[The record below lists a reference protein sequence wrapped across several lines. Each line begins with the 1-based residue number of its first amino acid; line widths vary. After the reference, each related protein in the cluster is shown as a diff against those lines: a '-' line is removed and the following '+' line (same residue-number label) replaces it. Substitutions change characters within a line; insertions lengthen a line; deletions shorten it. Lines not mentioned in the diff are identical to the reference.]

1 MTSSL
6 RKRFLTFK
14 ERLKESQKRILRKI
28 LREVEHKTCS
38 TTGRNT
44 RRYIREDIC
53 KPYNMVPDG
62 KWWQILIA
70 RVLISSRSNN
80 DGLLSTQQL
89 NEILNFIMRILMDT
103 CSIDDVNAFRCR

>member
-14 ERLKESQKRILRKI
+14 ERLKESQKRILRKV
-28 LREVEHKTCS
+28 LREVEYNTCS

-44 RRYIREDIC
+44 RRFIRQDIR

-62 KWWQILIA
+62 KSWQILIA
-70 RVLISSRSNN
+70 RDLISSRSNN
-80 DGLLSTQQL
+80 DGFLSTQQL
-89 NEILNFIMRILMDT
+89 NEILNFI
-103 CSIDDVNAFRCR
+103 CAS